1 METTANDLGRAI
13 RSDGKTIKSAAR
25 DIARRARS
33 AGNEEVSNLI
43 ADVEDL
49 VSRVSEAADPE
60 IARLRAKVEG
70 AIATT
75 KKAIADGADEVQRHA
90 KDALDAGDRYVRDQ
104 PWQAIGIAAV
114 AGLAIGFLVSRR

>member
-1 METTANDLGRAI
+1 METTANDLGRAV
-13 RSDGKTIKSAAR
+13 RSDGKTIKGAAR

-33 AGNEEVSNLI
+33 AGNDEVNNLI

-75 KKAIADGADEVQRHA
+75 KKAIADGTDEVQRHA

-104 PWQAIGIAAV
+104 PWQAIGIAAI